1 MPRTA
6 AVAVGS
12 NLGDRASTITRG
24 IDLLAQTN
32 EVVLL
37 AASTLHE
44 TAPVGGP
51 VQGPFLNGAI
61 LLETTL
67 EPLVLLQRLHE
78 IERSLGRIRG
88 DRARNTP
95 RTLDLDL
102 LIHGDLVLQ
111 TEAIELPHPRL
122 HERAFVLD
130 PLVEIAPEL
139 VHPIF
144 FRTVRQL
151 HEALHQPAEEPTS

>member
-1 MPRTA
+1 MKRTA

-24 IDLLAQTN
+24 IDRLAETSGVRLLET
-32 EVVLL
+32 
-37 AASTLHE
+37 STLHE

-51 VQGPFLNGAI
+51 EQGSFLNGAI

-67 EPLVLLQRLHE
+67 APVVLLRRLHE
-78 IERSLGRIRG
+78 IEREFGRIRG
-88 DRARNTP
+88 DTAPNGP

-102 LIHGDLVLQ
+102 LLLGDQVLQ

-139 VHPIF
+139 VHPISL
-144 FRTVRQL
+144 RTVRQL